1 MGVKTKKEGESE
13 EMTHLTEGSFE
24 VTIIIVRF
32 DCDFNSSNKKDEYLD
47 TRLDCSS
54 STSCARF
61 NVSKHFL

>member
-1 MGVKTKKEGESE
+1 MKAKKEGESE
-13 EMTHLTEGSFE
+13 EMTHLTQEGSVE
-24 VTIIIVRF
+24 DTIIIVRF